1 VPVRAVLTI
10 AALALVL
17 VPAATAGRSSGGIV
31 SVRDL
36 GTGAAEVWVLL
47 PDRPPTC
54 VVTFVHAAGDAT
66 PDNYLPWMNYLAL
79 DKKCAVIFP
88 RYEATAG
95 SSLASQLRGLR
106 AGIKTGLTLVHGS
119 SYGLNKSPA
128 SEQLPMVVAG
138 FGYGATL
145 ALHDAADAGGWGL
158 PIPAA
163 VDGVFPVAGTA
174 ADLPKGSLPSTTR
187 VLVEVGDRDT
197 AGGRAGGRFVFG
209 YLAAHAAGK
218 KRLIVVH
225 SSARL
230 TADGKAPFE
239 STPAAEETFW
249 PRLDGLIN
257 TAR

>member
-1 VPVRAVLTI
+1 MRAVLTI
-10 AALALVL
+10 VALALVL

-36 GTGAAEVWVLL
+36 GSGAAEVWVLL

-54 VVTFVHAAGDAT
+54 VVTFLHAAGDAT

-95 SSLASQLRGLR
+95 APLASQLRGLG
-106 AGIKTGLTLVHGS
+106 AGVKTGLALVHGS
-119 SYGLNKSPA
+119 SYGLNKSAA

-138 FGYGATL
+138 FGYGAIL
-145 ALHDAADAGGWGL
+145 ALHDAAEAKSLGL
-158 PIPAA
+158 PVPAA
-163 VDGVFPVAGTA
+163 VDAVFPVAGTA
-174 ADLPKGSLPSTTR
+174 ADLPKGSLPATTR
-187 VLVEVGDRDT
+187 VLIEVGDRDT
-197 AGGRAGGRFVFG
+197 AGGRAGGRFVSS

-225 SSARL
+225 STKAL
-230 TADGKAPFE
+230 TADSKAPFG
-239 STPAAEETFW
+239 STAAAEETFW
-249 PRLDGLIN
+249 PRLDSLIN

>member
-1 VPVRAVLTI
+1 VRVRAVLTI

-17 VPAATAGRSSGGIV
+17 APAATSARSSGGIV

-54 VVTFVHAAGDAT
+54 VVTFLHAAGDGT

-88 RYEATAG
+88 RYEAAAG
-95 SSLASQLRGLR
+95 SPLAAQLRGLR
-106 AGIKTGLTLVHGS
+106 AGIKTGLALVHGS
-119 SYGLNKSPA
+119 VYGLNKSPA
-128 SEQLPMVVAG
+128 SDHLPMVVAG
-138 FGYGATL
+138 FGYGAIL
-145 ALHDAADAGGWGL
+145 ALHDVVDAKGWGL
-158 PIPAA
+158 PVPAA
-163 VDGVFPVAGTA
+163 VDGVFPVVGTA
-174 ADLPKGSLPSTTR
+174 AELPKASLPSTTR

-218 KRLIVVH
+218 KRLIVVK
-225 SSARL
+225 STAGL

-239 STPAAEETFW
+239 SSPAAEETFW